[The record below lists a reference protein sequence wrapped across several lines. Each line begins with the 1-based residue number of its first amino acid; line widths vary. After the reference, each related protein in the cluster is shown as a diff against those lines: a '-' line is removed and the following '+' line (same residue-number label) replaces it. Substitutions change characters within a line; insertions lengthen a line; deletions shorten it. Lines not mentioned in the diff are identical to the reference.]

1 MTDHFTQAGVLAQ
14 KNLST
19 LTPKELAILTEIS
32 HKCKGM
38 WDAIRD
44 EWDNR
49 AKGNPLAQLVDDTSI
64 EVSYKNISKADYK
77 ACSSVLSSRELKQIT
92 KYSVDIT
99 KVRALEF
106 YDKLVGE
113 GAITESKTIA
123 VSVKDAE

>member
-1 MTDHFTQAGVLAQ
+1 MADKFTLAGELLQ

-32 HKCKGM
+32 YKCKSN

-49 AKGNPLAQLVDDTSI
+49 AKGNPLAQLVDDTKI

-77 ACSSVLSSRELKQIT
+77 TCANVLSTRELKQIT

-99 KVRALEF
+99 KVRALEL
-106 YDKLVGE
+106 YSKLVDE
-113 GAITESKTIA
+113 GAITESMTIA